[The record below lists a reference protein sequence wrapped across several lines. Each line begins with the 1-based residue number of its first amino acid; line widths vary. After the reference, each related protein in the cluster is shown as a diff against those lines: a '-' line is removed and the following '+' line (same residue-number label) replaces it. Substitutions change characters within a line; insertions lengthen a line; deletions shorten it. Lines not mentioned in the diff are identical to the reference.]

1 MSPDLIWV
9 HVVCNRL
16 LRGGGGREY
25 GPHLDLRMSY
35 LETHCQDREGVLLWA
50 LGIHHQILPQ
60 MFHYPP
66 RVYGY
71 PVNKRNL

>member
-1 MSPDLIWV
+1 MSPDLIRV
-9 HVVCNRL
+9 HVVCNIL
-16 LRGGGGREY
+16 LRGG
-25 GPHLDLRMSY
+25 MSY

-71 PVNKRNL
+71 PVNKQ